1 MNNLLNSTFEIIVT
15 TAEIISQL
23 INQLMNWKLMCNW
36 LIIKFIFSGRR
47 RLKDSQITACLTR
60 GEDLLLFS
68 VYIIINWLSLSFW
81 LLTRQNKTSE
91 ENPNHDLPD
100 KRSTVIL
107 KGFSALLQ
115 EKRRV
120 EKSWGPGHFP
130 WCVCIMEETEL
141 SPIINVHRKEIRSH
155 T

>member
-1 MNNLLNSTFEIIVT
+1 MFELLFFSLLNLTEYIHTFCLLYFTGCFEYFSSH
-15 TAEIISQL
+15 E
-23 INQLMNWKLMCNW
+23 KC
-36 LIIKFIFSGRR
+36 IKFIFSGRR